1 MQTVRPLDLSLD
13 LEPTDVVALLR
24 QVLEEHQRATEL
36 HTLELQSAEET
47 IVATVDPRRLERA
60 IANILVNAIKYS
72 PQGGPIRVSVAQA
85 VGPDG
90 RWFSIAVADKG
101 LGIPSDDLPHI
112 FEEYYQAGNVAATIP
127 CAGIGLANV
136 RHLIEGHGGTVS
148 IDSTEGEG
156 TVVTVRLPLLQADD
170 KQADAIR

>member
-1 MQTVRPLDLSLD
+1 MGKNIGALPVRGECTP
-13 LEPTDVVALLR
+13 P
-24 QVLEEHQRATEL
+24 
-36 HTLELQSAEET
+36 AERT
-47 IVATVDPRRLERA
+47 HLAKQFGGPRRA
-60 IANILVNAIKYS
+60 
-72 PQGGPIRVSVAQA
+72 
-85 VGPDG
+85 
-90 RWFSIAVADKG
+90 
-101 LGIPSDDLPHI
+101 GIPSDDLPHI